1 MSNSYHDYLKPALRQ
16 GSVVKTLLDSQV
28 CAAELLLSDQRNSMG
43 QALLESRVSA
53 AEMLTDHHH
62 LMHKALLEHP
72 EDRPDPSD
80 ILPDTFPD
88 AAL

>member
-1 MSNSYHDYLKPALRQ
+1 MGNSYHDYLKPALRQ
-16 GSVVKTLLDSQV
+16 GSVVKTLLHSQV

-53 AEMLTDHHH
+53 AEMLTDHH

-72 EDRPDPSD
+72 EDPPDPSD

>member
-1 MSNSYHDYLKPALRQ
+1 MTSSFHDYLKPALWQ
-16 GSVVKTLLDSQV
+16 QSAAKTLLDSQV
-28 CAAELLLSDQRNSMG
+28 SAAEVLLSPQRNSMG

-53 AEMLTDHHH
+53 AEMLIDHPH
-62 LMHKALLEHP
+62 LMHEALLEHL
-72 EDRPDPSD
+72 EDPLGPSD

>member
-16 GSVVKTLLDSQV
+16 QT
-28 CAAELLLSDQRNSMG
+28 AAK
-43 QALLESRVSA
+43 ALLESRVSA
-53 AEMLTDHHH
+53 AEMLIDPPH
-62 LMHKALLEHP
+62 LMHEALLEHL
-72 EDRPDPSD
+72 EDPLGPSD